1 MNRYESHAFHGTG
14 QFGRRAVGTRSPRT
28 STVRKHN
35 ISCITAALAVRISRN
50 RQTRTLFRSPFTYV
64 QRESERSFS
73 LPTFEVVTP
82 SAAVVVGLAR
92 VSPSTTQGPR
102 EEKLS
107 TGLVSGSGDIW

>member
-1 MNRYESHAFHGTG
+1 M
-14 QFGRRAVGTRSPRT
+14 GTRSPRT
-28 STVRKHN
+28 STGRKHH
-35 ISCITAALAVRISRN
+35 ISCITAALVVRVSRN
-50 RQTRTLFRSPFTYV
+50 RHMNISGPPYLSMYKEK
-64 QRESERSFS
+64 ESERSFS
-73 LPTFEVVTP
+73 LPAFEVVTP